1 MDPCLQLRSVK
12 VNWALE
18 VWKNNATLS
27 LFADPV
33 IAGVQFSF
41 QLFYQQLTEA
51 DRNHFDPNSFCL
63 RCGNLAEERGLEF
76 QRSKWHQYN
85 FAFRVFSLFSF
96 SQVPLNGFLGLF
108 CTWVSLNIWPPTGLK
123 DLIGFFFLCV
133 CVTEAR
139 PIIFPLRLCFIRE
152 WTHPSA
158 IGDRVPHRAS
168 PSLIQRWSERG
179 ASDQSATTMCEPLFK
194 THSGKPWPSRDNVR
208 DTLLINAD

>member
-123 DLIGFFFLCV
+123 DLIGFFFFCV
-133 CVTEAR
+133 CVWRRLVLLSSPWGSASLENGPIQVPSGTEFPTELR
-139 PIIFPLRLCFIRE
+139 PHWSNAGVREEHQIRAQQRCVSHYSKRTVENLDLHEIMCATLC
-152 WTHPSA
+152 
-158 IGDRVPHRAS
+158 
-168 PSLIQRWSERG
+168 
-179 ASDQSATTMCEPLFK
+179 
-194 THSGKPWPSRDNVR
+194 
-208 DTLLINAD
+208 